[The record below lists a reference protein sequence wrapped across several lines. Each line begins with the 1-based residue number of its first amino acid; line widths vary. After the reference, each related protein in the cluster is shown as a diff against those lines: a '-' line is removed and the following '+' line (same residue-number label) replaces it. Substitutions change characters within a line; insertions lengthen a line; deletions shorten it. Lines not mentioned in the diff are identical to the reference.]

1 MHRNARQQKILEII
15 SAMEIDTQEELCT
28 ELNKLNFNVTQATIS
43 RDIKELKLYKISG
56 TTKKYKYAC
65 LESDDDSVRGKMK
78 TLFRECVQTINFA
91 NNLIVIKTMRGNG
104 STAGM
109 FVDSLQLKEV
119 IGSVAGD
126 DTLLIVVDSND
137 NAQVIA
143 ERLKEYIS
151 NAKQIIR

>member
-15 SAMEIDTQEELCT
+15 SVKEIDTQEELCE
-28 ELNKLNFNVTQATIS
+28 ELNRLNFNVTQATIS

-78 TLFRECVQTINFA
+78 TLFRECVQTISYA
-91 NNLIVIKTMRGNG
+91 NNIIVIKTMRGNG
-104 STAGM
+104 SSAGM
-109 FVDSLQLKEV
+109 FVDSLQLKEI

-126 DTLLIVVDSND
+126 DTLLIVVDSNE
-137 NAQVIA
+137 NTKLIA
-143 ERLKEYIS
+143 DRLKEYI
-151 NAKQIIR
+151 

>member
-1 MHRNARQQKILEII
+1 MMHRNARQQKILEII
-15 SAMEIDTQEELCT
+15 ANKEIDTQEELCA

-56 TTKKYKYAC
+56 KNKKFKYAC

-78 TLFRECVQTINFA
+78 TLFRECVQAINYA
-91 NNLIVIKTMRGNG
+91 NNIIVIKTMRGNG
-104 STAGM
+104 STAGI
-109 FVDSLQLKEV
+109 FVDSLQLKEI

-137 NAQVIA
+137 NAKLIA
-143 ERLKEYIS
+143 EKLKEFI
-151 NAKQIIR
+151 